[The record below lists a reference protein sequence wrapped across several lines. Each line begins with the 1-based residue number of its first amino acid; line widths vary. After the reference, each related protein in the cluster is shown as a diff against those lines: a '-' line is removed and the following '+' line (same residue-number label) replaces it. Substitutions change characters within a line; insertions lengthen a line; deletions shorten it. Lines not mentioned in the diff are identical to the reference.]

1 MSCPVPSFKVTGNQI
16 VWQAPVALFIEPTAK
31 IVELEDDDLPP
42 LVDAPPLSLPPPP
55 SQFQIYSPPSDSQ
68 SSSQSTFSFVS
79 DEEASGAARK
89 RSPSHSKKKPENHIP
104 RPPNAFILF
113 RSSFIKAQHVSQ
125 SIETNHS
132 TLSKIIGLTWKNLSD
147 SERKEWHDKAKKEQE
162 AHRRKF
168 PKYAFRPQQTK
179 SKGSGTARSGGGG
192 TGKRKVRE
200 VEPKDEK
207 RCAKIAELLVQGLKG
222 EELNAKMEE
231 FDRTHV
237 PEIVTRFEA
246 PITEKTFQRGTSAP
260 IEETE
265 LKIEQA
271 SFLPTEKTVKKV
283 RRSVSE
289 RPTRVST
296 PRTATP
302 QPTKQD
308 SQPAFVSTTL
318 LSPSYR
324 LKLTFLL
331 SQDFTTFSFGSTSM
345 PAPFPTAV
353 DPSTPSFDSTTPFHQ
368 DLTLDTSFL
377 NMPEW
382 ASACSSPIT
391 PASSPEFLSTPSP
404 PPTMPGF
411 DLSAPSTPNF
421 DAQVPMNMG
430 AQVVFNGQKNF
441 DFNTFSIPPTYQ
453 QNIDGFATDS
463 FIGMDT
469 GFGSLDMGVNGQ
481 MFDINA
487 YSNFDAAIPQFAF

>member
-1 MSCPVPSFKVTGNQI
+1 MHVSHSPPPFHATGNQI
-16 VWQAPVALFIEPTAK
+16 VWQAPVASFIEPSAQ
-31 IVELEDDDLPP
+31 IVELDDDDLPP

-55 SQFQIYSPPSDSQ
+55 SQFQIFSPTSDSP
-68 SSSQSTFSFVS
+68 SSSQSTFSFAS
-79 DEEASGAARK
+79 DEEASGATRK
-89 RSPSHSKKKPENHIP
+89 PSPSHSKKKPENHIP

-179 SKGSGTARSGGGG
+179 SKGAGTAGSGGGG

-200 VEPKDEK
+200 VEPKDER
-207 RCAKIAELLVQGLKG
+207 RCTKIAELLVQGLKG
-222 EELNAKMEE
+222 EELNAEMQE

-246 PITEKTFQRGTSAP
+246 PITEKTFQRGSSAP

-289 RPTRVST
+289 RPTRAST
-296 PRTATP
+296 PHTATP
-302 QPTKQD
+302 PPANHN
-308 SQPAFVSTTL
+308 SQSAFVSTVPPL
-318 LSPSYR
+318 PRYRISIPHRLSWSPS
-324 LKLTFLL
+324 
-331 SQDFTTFSFGSTSM
+331 
-345 PAPFPTAV
+345 
-353 DPSTPSFDSTTPFHQ
+353 
-368 DLTLDTSFL
+368 
-377 NMPEW
+377 
-382 ASACSSPIT
+382 
-391 PASSPEFLSTPSP
+391 
-404 PPTMPGF
+404 
-411 DLSAPSTPNF
+411 
-421 DAQVPMNMG
+421 
-430 AQVVFNGQKNF
+430 
-441 DFNTFSIPPTYQ
+441 
-453 QNIDGFATDS
+453 
-463 FIGMDT
+463 
-469 GFGSLDMGVNGQ
+469 
-481 MFDINA
+481 
-487 YSNFDAAIPQFAF
+487 